1 MPPFV
6 LLLAVRLDRLSTGR
20 LHRNFG
26 VAALPPPGISQPRYQ
41 DGIQEPRLVER
52 VRGRAQRVLS

>member
-6 LLLAVRLDRLSTGR
+6 LLFAVRLDRLSTGR
-20 LHRNFG
+20 LRRNFG

-41 DGIQEPRLVER
+41 DGIQEPRLVE
-52 VRGRAQRVLS
+52 LS